1 MKSGVG
7 YNSVRDVTMS
17 GLAERKES
25 RSPSTIS
32 DSSLSS
38 SENDQA
44 SDDEELQRLLEQ
56 RSSSPSMKFS
66 EEKLLNEFRTL
77 YSESLNVSS
86 LEQSGLQEATED
98 EKKVRHW
105 RPRVVL
111 DVGANLIITTSVN
124 LVVLMCQSLG

>member
-1 MKSGVG
+1 MYTVYGEKRSRFIIALG
-7 YNSVRDVTMS
+7 DVTMS
-17 GLAERKES
+17 NLAERKES

-56 RSSSPSMKFS
+56 RSSSPSIRFS

-77 YSESLNVSS
+77 YSESLNISS
-86 LEQSGLQEATED
+86 LEQSGLQETTED
-98 EKKVRHW
+98 EKKVHHW

-111 DVGANLIITTSVN
+111 DIGAN
-124 LVVLMCQSLG
+124 